1 MLNHEYQRTRNSGSG
16 SGNTPIPTPG
26 NDCEASVEMRRQTRE
41 LRASMV
47 DALTDRYVD
56 WREECF
62 AVIAA
67 YQRWSE
73 ADVDDRADA
82 FAAYSAALDREE
94 RACDI
99 YAELVRDVR
108 RTALASARR

>member
-1 MLNHEYQRTRNSGSG
+1 MLNHEYQRTRRSGGG

-26 NDCEASVEMRRQTRE
+26 NDCKASVEMRRQTRE
-41 LRASMV
+41 QRASIV
-47 DALTDRYVD
+47 DALTDGYVD

-62 AVIAA
+62 AVSAA
-67 YQRWSE
+67 YRRWSE
-73 ADVDDRADA
+73 ADVNDRADA

-99 YAELVRDVR
+99 YAEVVRNVR
-108 RTALASARR
+108 RTASASA